1 MKLAR
6 LVEMLNE
13 LGSAGPMHVGTA
25 GRPDDS
31 GVRGKGAKRPVDR
44 RMDDFPYDRDV
55 SYGQPSAYDRGSSGG
70 SNLHRPL
77 TPKDDSGFSLKL
89 LGLDDVEESMGS
101 PTFLT
106 RAAQSGAGSSVPG
119 VMIGWANDPPKVWD
133 GDEDDVAEAPLTIDP
148 RPPETEEVPNSKAP
162 DFRMQ
167 TDDDLENRLDRIWGR
182 EDNLNFVDPKLFA
195 NPDSHVIAPDPWS
208 VVNARLSSR
217 GLYGLMPKE
226 SAWDRVSGMVL
237 VKRKIT

>member
-1 MKLAR
+1 MKLSR

-13 LGSAGPMHVGTA
+13 FGSPGQLHVGVS
-25 GRPDDS
+25 GRADDS

-44 RMDDFPYDRDV
+44 RSDDFPYDRDV

-70 SNLHRPL
+70 SNLHGPL
-77 TPKDDSGFSLKL
+77 TPKDDSKFSLRL
-89 LGLDDVEESMGS
+89 LGLDDVEEAMGT
-101 PTFLT
+101 PTFFA
-106 RAAQSGAGSSVPG
+106 RSAQSDIGSVVPG
-119 VMIGWANDPPKVWD
+119 VMIGWANDPPRDWD
-133 GDEDDVAEAPLTIDP
+133 EGEDIDESPLTIDP
-148 RPPETEEVPNSKAP
+148 RPPDTEEIPNAHTP

-195 NPDSHVIAPDPWS
+195 RPDSHVIAPDPWS
-208 VVNARLSSR
+208 VINARLSSR

-237 VKRKIT
+237 VKRKIS